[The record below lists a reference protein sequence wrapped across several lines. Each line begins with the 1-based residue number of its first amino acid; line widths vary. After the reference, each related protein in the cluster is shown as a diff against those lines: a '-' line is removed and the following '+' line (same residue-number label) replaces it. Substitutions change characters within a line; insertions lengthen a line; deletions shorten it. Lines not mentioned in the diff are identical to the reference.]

1 MGFNGAMADLP
12 DAGLFGP
19 SSVSWQLHAEPA
31 MWLAGIRSLYL
42 QALHPR
48 AVAGIVQNSDFRNDP
63 LGRLVRTANFV
74 GESTYCPRTEVDRSA
89 ARVRAVHRSLRGTF
103 EGATFRLD
111 EPDLLL
117 WVHCAE
123 VSSFLTVVRRAGF
136 PLTAFHADRYLDEQR
151 ASAALVGLD
160 PTEVPGSVAQMRRY
174 LRDMR
179 PTLRR
184 TADTDLI
191 YDFLHRPP
199 VGGKLALGL
208 PVYEAV
214 VGHLAYSLLPRWA
227 VGLYGRRAYPAAVS
241 TVVMRALSET
251 LRALQKTAR
260 TLVREPR
267 LGPLVPH
274 PVLAVNRLGTWAAPS
289 ARRLPRDVRQVGA
302 VA

>member
-1 MGFNGAMADLP
+1 MGFNGAMS

-48 AVAGIVQNSDFRNDP
+48 AVAGIVQNSDFRGDP

-74 GESTYCPRTEVDRSA
+74 GATTYCPRPEVDRLA
-89 ARVRAVHRSLRGTF
+89 AQVRSVHRSLRGTY
-103 EGATFRLD
+103 EGETFRLD
-111 EPDLLL
+111 EPELLL

-136 PLTAFHADRYLDEQR
+136 PLTAEHADRYLDEQR

-160 PTEVPGSVAQMRRY
+160 PDEVPGSVAAMRRY
-174 LRDMR
+174 LRHMR

-184 TADTDLI
+184 TEDADLI

-208 PVYEAV
+208 PLYESM
-214 VGHLAYSLLPRWA
+214 VGHLAYSLLPDWA
-227 VGLYGRRAYPAAVS
+227 VGLYGRHAYPAPVS
-241 TVVMRALSET
+241 TATMRTLSET
-251 LRALQKTAR
+251 LRAVQKTVR
-260 TLVREPR
+260 TVVREPR

-274 PVLAVNRLGTWAAPS
+274 PVLAVRRLGKWAMPS
-289 ARRLPRDVRQVGA
+289 ARRLPKA
-302 VA
+302 A

>member
-19 SSVSWQLHAEPA
+19 TSVSWQLHAEPA

-74 GESTYCPRTEVDRSA
+74 GEATYCPRAEVDKAA
-89 ARVRAVHRSLRGTF
+89 ARVRAVHRSLRGTY
-103 EGATFRLD
+103 EGSTFRID
-111 EPDLLL
+111 EPELLL

-136 PLTAFHADRYLDEQR
+136 PLTASHADRYLHEQR
-151 ASAALVGLD
+151 ASAALVGLN
-160 PTEVPGSVAQMRRY
+160 PAEVPGSVAQMRRY
-174 LRDMR
+174 LQDMR
-179 PTLRR
+179 PMLRR
-184 TADTDLI
+184 TDDTDLI

-208 PVYEAV
+208 PVYETA

-241 TVVMRALSET
+241 TAAMRTLSET
-251 LRALQKTAR
+251 LRALQKTVR

-274 PVLAVNRLGTWAAPS
+274 PVLAVRRLGTWATPS
-289 ARRLPRDVRQVGA
+289 ARKLPA
-302 VA
+302 AA